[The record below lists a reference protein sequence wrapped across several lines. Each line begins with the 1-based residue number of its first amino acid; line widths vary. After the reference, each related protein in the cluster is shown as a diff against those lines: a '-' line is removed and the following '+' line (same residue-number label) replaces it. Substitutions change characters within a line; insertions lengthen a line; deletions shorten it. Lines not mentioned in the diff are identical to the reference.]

1 MGHEK
6 SLSSK
11 NELLGGQPQCAKSSS
26 AQVCLPVP
34 YSGLDPT
41 GSSEPTAEPRP
52 VWEDPTQSTA
62 GVFILRGARS
72 HLDPPQLQQHE
83 KPQQLQGRAGTT
95 LSPS

>member
-6 SLSSK
+6 SMSSK
-11 NELLGGQPQCAKSSS
+11 KELLGGQPQCAKSPS
-26 AQVCLPVP
+26 AKACLPVL

-41 GSSEPTAEPRP
+41 GSSEPTAELRP
-52 VWEDPTQSTA
+52 VREDPTRSTA
-62 GVFILRGARS
+62 QVFILIGARS
-72 HLDPPQLQQHE
+72 HLDPPQIQQHE